1 MSEPPTISQ
10 LQADLSEACDA
21 LRLFV
26 DAINATGGLVINDDG
41 VEAPAADESWTD
53 LADAYLRA
61 CEALGV
67 EPRNVER
74 AALDELEA
82 EDEEPEDDA

>member
-1 MSEPPTISQ
+1 MSDEKVN
-10 LQADLSEACDA
+10 LGEACNA

-26 DAINATGGLVINDDG
+26 DTINVTGGLVINDDG
-41 VEAPAADESWTD
+41 NEAPAADESWTD

-67 EPRNVER
+67 KPWNAER
-74 AALDELEA
+74 RALDELE
-82 EDEEPEDDA
+82 EDEA